1 MYFIVY
7 QKQWPFRLISLA
19 DNFLSNPAGS
29 GKISFP
35 FITDTGLSVTKFKK
49 RKRFC
54 KYLLSPDY
62 FYSCSRELYSL
73 GAWRRVRIKGEIASY
88 CESSE

>member
-7 QKQWPFRLISLA
+7 LKQETFRLISLA
-19 DNFLSNPAGS
+19 DHFLSNPAGS

-49 RKRFC
+49 RNRFC
-54 KYLLSPDY
+54 KYLL
-62 FYSCSRELYSL
+62 FYLYSSSLELYSL
-73 GAWRRVRIKGEIASY
+73 GRRIEH
-88 CESSE
+88 EEE